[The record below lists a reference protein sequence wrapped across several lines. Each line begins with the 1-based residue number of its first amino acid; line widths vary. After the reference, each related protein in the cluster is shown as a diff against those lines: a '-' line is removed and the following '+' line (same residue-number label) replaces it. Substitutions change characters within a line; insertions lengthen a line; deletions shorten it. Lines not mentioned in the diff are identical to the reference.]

1 MSFQP
6 LDRLRQRVAH
16 SETTAPLLVAIAV
29 GLLAGFGAIVL
40 RVLIAG
46 VQWFFFGQGQHL
58 GEWLG
63 LPPAL
68 ANLHYFLAP
77 PLGMVLVTLLVRRW
91 APEARGH
98 GVPEVQ
104 YAVRMRGGRIR
115 PRVAVAKALASA
127 ISIGSGGSV
136 GREGPI
142 VQIGSALGSSV
153 GQLLGVTPEQLR
165 VLVACGAAGAIG
177 ATFNAPIAGT
187 IFGLE
192 VILTSFVA
200 RSFGLVVISA
210 VTATA
215 VSQAALGR
223 EPAFHLVETFTLVSD
238 WEFVLYLL
246 LGVLLGVVAT
256 AYVRSVYWFEDAFER
271 WQRGPVFKAI
281 VGGLAVGAMGFF
293 GSAHIF
299 GVGHEGVELALLG
312 SLTTGLMLSL
322 VALKILAT
330 SITLGAGGSGGV
342 FAPALFIG
350 AMGGGAF
357 GRLVNAWLPLQTA
370 PAGAYALVGMGAL
383 FAAAAHAPMTGI
395 IILFEMTDNY
405 EIILPLMFSVVVAYL
420 ISSRVHPDSIYS
432 LKLRRRGALTPAG
445 GASSVLDLVLVE
457 DTMSRQF
464 ETLSPA
470 LTLEEMARF
479 ARSRRTRSWP
489 VVDDQQR
496 LIGIITDTDLEQA
509 VLAGEMEGRT
519 VGDVMTRTV
528 LSCEPGDTLRVA
540 FRLFAQADVQQIPV
554 VEDASGRAVVGVLR
568 RHDMMWAYQ
577 ELSEEHRKLLERA
590 GGSLHVQGSA
600 SVQIEVHVP
609 PVDQG
614 GRSRLIR
621 HLRLPPQC
629 LVVLLR
635 RADRVIVPGGDTMA
649 EPGDTLVVLTTEA
662 HEPELRGW
670 AERWDQRQ
678 ERRRERLERLQ
689 GTR

>member
-1 MSFQP
+1 MTPPP
-6 LDRLRQRVAH
+6 LERLRLRFAQ
-16 SETTAPLLVAIAV
+16 SETTAPLLIAIAV
-29 GLLAGFGAIVL
+29 GLLAGGGAIVL
-40 RVLIAG
+40 RVLIAA
-46 VQWFFFGQGQHL
+46 VQWVFFGQGQKL
-58 GEWLG
+58 GPALG

-77 PLGMVLVTLLVRRW
+77 PIGMVLVTLLVRRW

-115 PRVAVAKALASA
+115 PRVAAAKAVASA

-142 VQIGSALGSSV
+142 VQIGSALGSSL
-153 GQLLGVTPEQLR
+153 GQLLGVSPDQLR

-192 VILTSFVA
+192 VILSSFVA

-223 EPAFHLVETFTLVSD
+223 EPAFHLVETFTLVNQ
-238 WEFVLYLL
+238 WEFALYLA
-246 LGVLLGVVAT
+246 LGVLLGIVAT
-256 AYVRSVYWFEDAFER
+256 LYVRAVYWFEDSFEA
-271 WQRGPVFKAI
+271 WSRGPVFKAT
-281 VGGLAVGAMGFF
+281 VGGLAVGALGFF
-293 GSAHIF
+293 GSPHLF
-299 GVGHEGVELALLG
+299 GVGHEGVELALMG
-312 SLTTGLMLSL
+312 SLATGMMLAL
-322 VALKILAT
+322 VFLKILAT

-357 GRLVNAWLPLQTA
+357 GRIANDVLQIPIA

-420 ISSRVHPDSIYS
+420 ISSKLHPDSIYS

-445 GASSVLDLVLVE
+445 SASSVLDMVLVE

-464 ETLSPA
+464 ETLSPE
-470 LTLEEMARF
+470 LTLDEMARF

-489 VVDDQQR
+489 VVDANER
-496 LIGIITDTDLEQA
+496 LVGIITDTDLEQA
-509 VLAGEMEGRT
+509 VLAGEMEGKT
-519 VGDVMTRTV
+519 VGDAMTRKV
-528 LSCEPGDTLRVA
+528 LSCGPADTLRVA

-554 VEDASGRAVVGVLR
+554 LDS
-568 RHDMMWAYQ
+568 
-577 ELSEEHRKLLERA
+577 
-590 GGSLHVQGSA
+590 
-600 SVQIEVHVP
+600 
-609 PVDQG
+609 
-614 GRSRLIR
+614 
-621 HLRLPPQC
+621 
-629 LVVLLR
+629 
-635 RADRVIVPGGDTMA
+635 
-649 EPGDTLVVLTTEA
+649 
-662 HEPELRGW
+662 
-670 AERWDQRQ
+670 
-678 ERRRERLERLQ
+678 
-689 GTR
+689 